1 MLKKIIKRRNE
12 VIVMKE
18 EIDIIDAH
26 DEIVGKST
34 RAEAHKKKLLHR
46 NVYVMLFD
54 PDGRLFM
61 QKRASAKEFY
71 ANCWEGSLS
80 GHVQSGETYKEAAER
95 ELFEELGVCVP
106 PKMMKNIIEFGFH
119 DENERVL
126 ITLFAVKDYK
136 GEIQLDDEEVAA
148 GEFWTIKKLEAE
160 MLKGKELIHPAFRK
174 AWDELKASKEKLQE
188 FVKI

>member
-1 MLKKIIKRRNE
+1 
-12 VIVMKE
+12 MKE
-18 EIDIIDAH
+18 ELDIVDAH
-26 DEIVGKST
+26 DEIVGKAD
-34 RAEAHKKKLLHR
+34 RKEAHKKKLLHR

-61 QKRASAKEFY
+61 QKRAASKEFY

-106 PKMMKNIIEFGFH
+106 PPKIKNIIEFGFH

-126 ITLFAVKDYK
+126 ITLFAIKDFK
-136 GEIQLDDEEVAA
+136 GNIQLDDEEVAS
-148 GEFWTIKKLEAE
+148 GDFWTIKKLESE
-160 MLKGKELIHPAFRK
+160 MKKGKVLIHPAFRK
-174 AWDELKASKEKLQE
+174 AWEELKASKEKLQE
-188 FVKI
+188 FIKI

>member
-1 MLKKIIKRRNE
+1 
-12 VIVMKE
+12 MKE
-18 EIDIIDAH
+18 EIDIVDAH

-61 QKRASAKEFY
+61 QKRASDKEFY

-80 GHVQSGETYKEAAER
+80 GHVKSGETYKEAAER

-106 PKMMKNIIEFGFH
+106 PKMIKNIIEFGFH

-126 ITLFAVKDYK
+126 ITLFAIKDFK
-136 GEIQLDDEEVAA
+136 GDIKLDEEEVAA
-148 GEFWTIKKLEAE
+148 GEYWTIKKLEAE
-160 MLKGKELIHPAFRK
+160 MLKGKELVHPAFRK